1 MNNIS
6 IKASFFKAQ
15 WEKLVVERR
24 EKLSNIKGKN
34 TYVALLKPT
43 HPDEVSEV
51 YTYIYCGLLAD
62 TSKLMR
68 VEEAISW

>member
-1 MNNIS
+1 
-6 IKASFFKAQ
+6 
-15 WEKLVVERR
+15 LVVERR

-68 VEEAISW
+68 VEEAIS